1 MKVKLISSSL
11 HQVFM
16 FLGHTSGEGGGK
28 EETVGAVGPRKAAN
42 RSNSCLH
49 QHHPHIRSPVVSGT
63 SSLLP
68 QTLLDSNGC
77 FQHHS
82 HASLCL
88 SWAPAWMKEFAC
100 QVFFF
105 FFFAFCSK
113 IQKHYHLKSHC
124 LLRPVFSSTKSL
136 TLTDVMIWT
145 EPDIYHRLLLLKD
158 LFSQQ
163 EHVKWSK
170 MFSTWTMIQT
180 SAFTT
185 FTFNLCVCVCE
196 TLCPSAVIYIGL
208 EFQEP

>member
-1 MKVKLISSSL
+1 MCKYICKCLYTECIHTVRNICIQYINLFVKVKLISSSL

-105 FFFAFCSK
+105 FAFCSK

-145 EPDIYHRLLLLKD
+145 EP
-158 LFSQQ
+158 
-163 EHVKWSK
+163 EHLPQITAAKRFVQ
-170 MFSTWTMIQT
+170 STGTCEMI
-180 SAFTT
+180 
-185 FTFNLCVCVCE
+185 
-196 TLCPSAVIYIGL
+196 
-208 EFQEP
+208 